1 MLTASRD
8 GNDGAKYIFYMNF
21 DHESH
26 TVVPPEGCYDLIT
39 GQRIDGAIELKA
51 ISGITLVRKPD

>member
-1 MLTASRD
+1 
-8 GNDGAKYIFYMNF
+8 MNF
-21 DHESH
+21 DYESH
-26 TVVPPEGCYDLIT
+26 MVVPPEGCYDLIT